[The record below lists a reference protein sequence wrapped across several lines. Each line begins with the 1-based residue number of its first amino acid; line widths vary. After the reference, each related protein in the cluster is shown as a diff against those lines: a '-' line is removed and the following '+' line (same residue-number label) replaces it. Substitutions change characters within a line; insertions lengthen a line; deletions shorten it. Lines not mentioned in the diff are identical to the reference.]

1 MWEVLGCWG
10 CEALAKEWRGEVDM
24 EETLSIIK
32 YKPLEGC
39 EDQLEEE
46 LQKLYEINKD
56 SGFADKATV
65 KFTKLDD
72 GSFIQ
77 IMICPNMDFLV
88 EEQDEGLAWLDSVD
102 HLLQKDEQGSRT
114 EAVTGFTFDWS

>member
-1 MWEVLGCWG
+1 
-10 CEALAKEWRGEVDM
+10 M

-32 YKPLEGC
+32 YRPLEGC
-39 EDQLEEE
+39 EDQFEEA
-46 LQKLYEINKD
+46 LQKRYQINKE

-77 IMICPNMDFLV
+77 IMICPNMDVLV
-88 EEQDEGLAWLDSVD
+88 EEQDEGLAWLESVD
-102 HLLQKDEQGSRT
+102 HLLQKDELGSRS
-114 EAVTGFTFDWS
+114 ESVTGFTFNWT

>member
-1 MWEVLGCWG
+1 
-10 CEALAKEWRGEVDM
+10 M

-32 YKPLEGC
+32 YKPIEGYV
-39 EDQLEEE
+39 DQFEAE
-46 LQKLYEINKD
+46 LQKLYQINKA

-65 KFTKLDD
+65 RFTKLDD

-77 IMICPNMDFLV
+77 IMICPTMDVLI

-102 HLLQKDEQGSRT
+102 HLLQKDEHGSRT
-114 EAVTGFTFDWS
+114 EAVTSFTFNWS

>member
-1 MWEVLGCWG
+1 
-10 CEALAKEWRGEVDM
+10 M

-32 YKPLEGC
+32 YRPLEGC
-39 EDQLEEE
+39 EDQFEEALE
-46 LQKLYEINKD
+46 KLYQINKE

-77 IMICPNMDFLV
+77 IMICPNMDVLV
-88 EEQDEGLAWLDSVD
+88 EEQDEGKAWLESVD
-102 HLLQKDEQGSRT
+102 HLLQKGEHGSRT
-114 EAVTGFTFDWS
+114 EAVTGFTFNWT

>member
-1 MWEVLGCWG
+1 
-10 CEALAKEWRGEVDM
+10 M

-32 YKPLEGC
+32 YRPLEGC
-39 EDQLEEE
+39 EDQFEET
-46 LQKLYEINKD
+46 LQKLYQINKE

-77 IMICPNMDFLV
+77 IMICPNMDVLV
-88 EEQDEGLAWLDSVD
+88 EEQDEGLAWLESVD
-102 HLLQKDEQGSRT
+102 HLLQKDEYGSRT
-114 EAVTGFTFDWS
+114 EAVTGFTFNWT